1 MKGHIS
7 IVIFVCICLCTR
19 AFSQNAVQGKEE
31 VKQSGAI
38 LNNLDTLMTLWYV
51 KNATPVKNR
60 NSQNIYKYKPDEV
73 PVFSD
78 SVYAHR
84 LRMIPSP
91 LPFAYNETVRAFI
104 DLYANRKRDQ
114 VEKMLGLSE
123 IYFPI
128 FEEVLDRNKMPL
140 ELKYLSVVESAL
152 NTRAESRVHATGLW
166 QFMYTTANLY
176 NLDIN
181 SFVDQRKD
189 PVKATEAAALL
200 LKDLHGIF
208 GDWFLAIAAYNCG
221 PGNVNKAIRR
231 SGGKRTFWEIYPY
244 LPAETRGYVPAFIA
258 AAYVFHYHREH
269 NLYPQEV
276 TLPKF
281 VDTVLINK
289 EITFQPIAR
298 VLDISV
304 DELRDLNPE
313 YTRDII
319 PARGMTYTLRL
330 PAAKASAYTMYKDSI
345 YHTYTAML
353 IAANPKYNPNDSS
366 GIAQVTFKGGKGPE
380 NYGPKAIVKYTV
392 KSGDNLPFIADL
404 FDVSVYSLKRWNHIG
419 RHKIGVGKKLTIDV
433 PADKSAYYR
442 KINTMTMLQKKK
454 EIYGR
459 LHEAP
464 EVKVAVK
471 DDKIEKP
478 DSTATASATP
488 VPVKEE
494 KKTASK
500 RDKKVAVKQPV
511 EKVDEADKDKTDEV
525 AVETRHNIKY
535 YTVQKVDT
543 LWSIAQRF
551 PGVTV
556 DAIKKA
562 NGLRGNQKIQ
572 PGQKIRILKS

>member
-1 MKGHIS
+1 MKRHIS
-7 IVIFVCICLCTR
+7 ISIFICLCLSLP
-19 AFSQNAVQGKEE
+19 AFSQTGVQGKEE

-104 DLYANRKRDQ
+104 DLYAIRKRDQ

-128 FEEVLDRNKMPL
+128 FEEVLDRYKMPL

-152 NTRAESRVHATGLW
+152 NTRAESRVHAIGLW
-166 QFMYTTANLY
+166 QFMYTTGNLY

-200 LKDLHGIF
+200 LRDLHGIF
-208 GDWFLAIAAYNCG
+208 GDWFLALAAYNCG

-244 LPAETRGYVPAFIA
+244 LPQETRGYVPAFIA

-276 TLPKF
+276 ILPKF
-281 VDTVLINK
+281 VDTVMIYK
-289 EITFQPIAR
+289 ELSFQPIAK

-319 PARGMTYTLRL
+319 PARGTSYTLRL
-330 PAAKASAYTMYKDSI
+330 PAAKASAYTLYKDSI

-353 IAANPKYNPNDSS
+353 STVNPRYNPNDSS
-366 GIAQVTFKGGKGPE
+366 GIVQVTFKGMHPAE
-380 NYGPKAIVKYTV
+380 SYGPKAVVKYTV
-392 KSGDNLPFIADL
+392 KAGDNLPFIADL

-419 RHKIGVGKKLTIDV
+419 KHKIGVGRKLTIDI
-433 PADKSAYYR
+433 PADKLKYYR
-442 KINTMTMLQKKK
+442 KINTMTMLQKKR

-459 LHEAP
+459 LHETAEVK
-464 EVKVAVK
+464 EVKVDKK
-471 DDKIEKP
+471 DTA
-478 DSTATASATP
+478 DSTAVSATTQI
-488 VPVKEE
+488 PVKD
-494 KKTASK
+494 KKIASK
-500 RDKKVAVKQPV
+500 REKKNAVKQIV
-511 EKVDEADKDKTDEV
+511 DKVSVKKDKTEE
-525 AVETRHNIKY
+525 ASIETRVSIKY
-535 YTVQKVDT
+535 YTVQKGDT

-556 DAIKKA
+556 DEIKKA

-572 PGQKIRILKS
+572 PGQKIKILKG

>member
-1 MKGHIS
+1 M
-7 IVIFVCICLCTR
+7 CLCISLP
-19 AFSQNAVQGKEE
+19 AFAQPGVHGKEE
-31 VKQSGAI
+31 VKQSGEI

-91 LPFAYNETVRAFI
+91 LPFAYNETVKAFI
-104 DLYANRKRDQ
+104 DLYAIRKRDQ

-128 FEEVLDRNKMPL
+128 FEEVLDRYKMPL

-166 QFMYTTANLY
+166 QFMYTTASLY

-208 GDWFLAIAAYNCG
+208 GDWFLALAAYNCG

-244 LPAETRGYVPAFIA
+244 LPQETRGYVPAFIA

-281 VDTVLINK
+281 VDTVMIYK
-289 EITFQPIAR
+289 ELSFEPIAK
-298 VLDISV
+298 VLDISI

-313 YTRDII
+313 YTRDVI
-319 PARGMTYTLRL
+319 PALGTSYSLRL
-330 PAAKASAYTMYKDSI
+330 PAAKASAYTVYKDSI
-345 YHTYTAML
+345 YHTYAAML
-353 IAANPKYNPNDSS
+353 TAANPKYNPNDSS
-366 GIAQVTFKGGKGPE
+366 GIAQVTFKGQHPPDG
-380 NYGPKAIVKYTV
+380 YGRKAVVKYTV
-392 KSGDNLPFIADL
+392 KAGDNLPFIADL
-404 FDVSVYSLKRWNHIG
+404 FDVSVYSLKRWNHIRSHKVGIG
-419 RHKIGVGKKLTIDV
+419 RKLAIDI
-433 PADKSAYYR
+433 PADKLKYYR
-442 KINTMTMLQKKK
+442 KINTMTMLQKKR

-464 EVKVAVK
+464 EAQEVKNEKKDSADSTGVSTTTAAPVK
-471 DDKIEKP
+471 D
-478 DSTATASATP
+478 
-488 VPVKEE
+488 
-494 KKTASK
+494 KKLASK
-500 RDKKVAVKQPV
+500 KGNKTTVKQIV
-511 EKVDEADKDKTDEV
+511 DKVSVKDKTRE
-525 AVETRHNIKY
+525 AAIEARARIKY
-535 YTVQKVDT
+535 YTVQKGDT

-556 DAIKKA
+556 DQIKKA
-562 NGLRGNQKIQ
+562 NGLKGNQKIQ
-572 PGQKIRILKS
+572 PGQKIKILKG